1 MYSVVV
7 VEDET
12 LTRRAIALSLREA
25 GFTVHEAS
33 DALACRA
40 LLRQTRPDMIVLD
53 LGLPGIDGMDFARE
67 LRVRSDFGL
76 IIVTRQSAP
85 EARIASLDL
94 GADDYLIKPIHY
106 GELAARIRSVMRR
119 LGRDRSRRRKVGQWT
134 VDLEA
139 RTVSN
144 GRLDASLTRG
154 EFDILAR
161 LIQADT
167 KIVTRQ
173 ELLSAISRSP
183 QESDMRS
190 VDALVS
196 RLRRKLGET
205 TGGNLIATAPG
216 FGYRLAATP
225 ETEEP

>member
-1 MYSVVV
+1 
-7 VEDET
+7 
-12 LTRRAIALSLREA
+12 
-25 GFTVHEAS
+25 
-33 DALACRA
+33 
-40 LLRQTRPDMIVLD
+40 
-53 LGLPGIDGMDFARE
+53 
-67 LRVRSDFGL
+67 
-76 IIVTRQSAP
+76 
-85 EARIASLDL
+85 
-94 GADDYLIKPIHY
+94 
-106 GELAARIRSVMRR
+106 MRR
-119 LGRDRSRRRKVGQWT
+119 IGRERSRRRKVGQWT

-144 GRLDASLTRG
+144 GILNANLTRG

-161 LIQADT
+161 LIQADS

-183 QESDMRS
+183 QDSDMRS

-205 TGGNLIATAPG
+205 GGNLIATAPG
-216 FGYRLAATP
+216 FGYRLAAAP